1 MPYDPLKPYADC
13 TGSPW
18 RRLLNLTLL
27 KETNRD
33 LFGGGGKRVAEEAQH
48 HQSSDDHDFEHERNV
63 HHGPG
68 HHGANAV

>member
-1 MPYDPLKPYADC
+1 MLMF
-13 TGSPW
+13 SVHR

-48 HQSSDDHDFEHERNV
+48 HQSSDDHDYEHERNV
-63 HHGPG
+63 HRGPG
-68 HHGANAV
+68 AV

>member
-1 MPYDPLKPYADC
+1 MSWC
-13 TGSPW
+13 R

-48 HQSSDDHDFEHERNV
+48 HQSSDDRDYEHERNV
-63 HHGPG
+63 HHG
-68 HHGANAV
+68 ANAV